1 MPVGNPDSLAERSLM
16 FLARPF
22 PFLLAVLLS
31 VMPGFSLAA
40 EDAAIEVQEGD
51 IKHWI
56 EYYKKERGGSNEM
69 VTTDPPVTEPSAEG
83 DGKPAGPIEQAPAGE
98 SGNR

>member
-40 EDAAIEVQEGD
+40 EDAAIEVQETLFRLMTYGCNCRKQL
-51 IKHWI
+51 I
-56 EYYKKERGGSNEM
+56 RL
-69 VTTDPPVTEPSAEG
+69 
-83 DGKPAGPIEQAPAGE
+83 PI
-98 SGNR
+98 